1 VTSGTG
7 ITAPAFAYINPV
19 GLRVVSEAFDAH
31 RRFTVAWN
39 VRRSFS
45 EWLERAEQDP
55 SMKMTGIGG
64 AVFLALAMMA
74 LLIAQY

>member
-1 VTSGTG
+1 MTSGAG
-7 ITAPAFAYINPV
+7 ITAPAFAPINPIA
-19 GLRVVSEAFDAH
+19 LRVVSEAFDAH
-31 RRFTVAWN
+31 RRVTVAWK
-39 VRRSFS
+39 VRCSFS

>member
-1 VTSGTG
+1 
-7 ITAPAFAYINPV
+7 
-19 GLRVVSEAFDAH
+19 
-31 RRFTVAWN
+31 VAWK
-39 VRRSFS
+39 VRCSFS